1 MATSSILGGTPAP
14 AHAEGKDNDMLG
26 PSDSSDSGSDVQGE
40 RSMATQP
47 DDESMLGGQPVE
59 LSSDTDMT
67 GTGERAG
74 AIPDGSRDAGD
85 ILPDQVERLPEDGS
99 ETGAEDADDDSGS
112 VAEESASLTSEEP
125 DETDG

>member
-14 AHAEGKDNDMLG
+14 AQAEGKDNDMLG
-26 PSDSSDSGSDVQGE
+26 PSDSSDSGSDVHGE

-59 LSSDTDMT
+59 LSSDTDMA
-67 GTGERAG
+67 GTGERSG
-74 AIPDGSRDAGD
+74 AISDGSRDAND
-85 ILPDQVERLPEDGS
+85 ILPDRVESLSDDG
-99 ETGAEDADDDSGS
+99 THAAIEDADGGSGS
-112 VAEESASLTSEEP
+112 AAEESASLANEEP